1 MSEVKSEKNET
12 VVQPGDNKPAMW
24 HGITRKS
31 IEWYPTVDEDKC
43 IGCGMCFATCGKKV
57 YAMEDEKSKV
67 VSPYS
72 CMVGCQTCMNL
83 CLSDAISFPE
93 IEMIREMIKEKDVLN
108 HL

>member
-1 MSEVKSEKNET
+1 MADIKADQKTET
-12 VVQPGDNKPAMW
+12 TTGQPATALW
-24 HGITRKS
+24 HGVQRKS
-31 IEWYPTVDEDKC
+31 IEWYPTVDEDAC

-57 YAMEDEKSKV
+57 YQIVDGKSKV

-83 CLSDAISFPE
+83 CLSDAISFPNVD
-93 IEMIREMIKEKDVLN
+93 MVRDLIKEKDVLH

>member
-1 MSEVKSEKNET
+1 MADINAEQKTET
-12 VVQPGDNKPAMW
+12 TTGQQATASW
-24 HGITRKS
+24 HGIPRKS

-57 YAMEDEKSKV
+57 YQIVDGKSKAI
-67 VSPYS
+67 SPYS

-83 CLSDAISFPE
+83 CLYDAITFPDVDFV
-93 IEMIREMIKEKDVLN
+93 RELIKEKDVLN

>member
-1 MSEVKSEKNET
+1 MADIKADQKTET
-12 VVQPGDNKPAMW
+12 ATGQPATALW
-24 HGITRKS
+24 HGIQRKS
-31 IEWYPTVDEDKC
+31 IEWYPTVDEGEC

-57 YAMEDEKSKV
+57 YRILDGKSKV

-83 CLSDAISFPE
+83 CLSNAISFPNVD
-93 IEMIREMIKEKDVLN
+93 MVRELIKEKDALN